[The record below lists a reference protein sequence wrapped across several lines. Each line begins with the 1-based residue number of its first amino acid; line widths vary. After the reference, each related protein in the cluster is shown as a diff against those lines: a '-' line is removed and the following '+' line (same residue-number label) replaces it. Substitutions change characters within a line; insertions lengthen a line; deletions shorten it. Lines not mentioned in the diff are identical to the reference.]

1 MKENAFNEKNKML
14 LKYHFKTVFFL
25 YICQFMSNN
34 YKKTYNM
41 LTLIFFKY
49 IIENIVYKQ
58 ISDLCIISYDRL

>member
-1 MKENAFNEKNKML
+1 
-14 LKYHFKTVFFL
+14 
-25 YICQFMSNN
+25 MSNN